1 MPVSGRGIEMIRS
14 EILERLAPAIRDHL
28 VVCNIG
34 LPSQELHMI
43 DDQPSNFYMLGTMGL
58 ASSIGLGL
66 ALAQDKKVIS
76 IDGDGSVLTNFG
88 TLPTI
93 ANNVADNYI
102 LLIIDN
108 GSYGSTGDQPTYAG
122 AKTSLTEVARACGC
136 ENVVECQADEAV
148 DVVRKAIDGDQMT
161 IIVCKCESGNI
172 KVPVIAM
179 DPVVIRDRFMRTVS
193 GDA

>member
-1 MPVSGRGIEMIRS
+1 MIRS
-14 EILERLAPAIRDHL
+14 EILRDIAPILRDHL
-28 VVCNIG
+28 VICNIG

-66 ALAQDKKVIS
+66 ALAQPKKVIS
-76 IDGDGSVLTNFG
+76 IDGDGSVLTNLG

-93 ANNVADNYI
+93 ANNVADNFI

-122 AKTSLTEVARACGC
+122 KKTRLEAVAAACGC
-136 ENVVECQADEAV
+136 EAVVTC
-148 DVVRKAIDGDQMT
+148 KAEETGTALKAALASGKMT
-161 IIVCKCESGNI
+161 VIVAKCESGNI
-172 KVPVIAM
+172 KVPVITM
-179 DPVVIRDRFMRTVS
+179 DPVTIRDRFMATVR
-193 GDA
+193 G

>member
-1 MPVSGRGIEMIRS
+1 MIRS
-14 EILERLAPAIRDHL
+14 EILRDIAPVISEHL

-34 LPSQELHMI
+34 LPSQELYSI

-58 ASSIGLGL
+58 SSSIGLGL
-66 ALAQDKKVIS
+66 ALAQGKKVIS

-122 AKTSLTEVARACGC
+122 KKTSLTAVAKACGC
-136 ENVVECQADEAV
+136 ENVIECKAEETREVLQAALASN
-148 DVVRKAIDGDQMT
+148 KMT
-161 IIVCKCESGNI
+161 IIVSKCESGNI
-172 KVPVIAM
+172 KIPVITM
-179 DPVVIRDRFMRTVS
+179 DPVEIRSRFMKAVQ
-193 GDA
+193 A

>member
-1 MPVSGRGIEMIRS
+1 MIRS
-14 EILERLAPAIRDHL
+14 EILREIAPILRDQL
-28 VVCNIG
+28 VICNIG

-58 ASSIGLGL
+58 SSSIGLGL

-93 ANNVADNYI
+93 ANNVADNFI

-122 AKTSLTEVARACGC
+122 QKTSLTAVAKACGC
-136 ENVVECQADEAV
+136 ENVVECAAEDTGRVLRE
-148 DVVRKAIDGDQMT
+148 AIDGNKMT
-161 IIVCKCESGNI
+161 IIVSKCESGNI
-172 KVPVIAM
+172 TVPVITM
-179 DPVVIRDRFMRTVS
+179 DPVVIRDRFMKAVS
-193 GDA
+193 A

>member
-1 MPVSGRGIEMIRS
+1 MIRS
-14 EILERLAPAIRDHL
+14 EILRDIAPILRDQL

-58 ASSIGLGL
+58 SSSIGLGL
-66 ALAQDKKVIS
+66 ALSQPKTVIS
-76 IDGDGSVLTNFG
+76 IDGDGSVLTNLG

-93 ANNVADNYI
+93 ANNVADNFI

-122 AKTSLTEVARACGC
+122 KKTKLEAVAAACGC
-136 ENVVECQADEAV
+136 ENVVTCQDV
-148 DVVRKAIDGDQMT
+148 DTGRVLQAALDSKKMT
-161 IIVCKCESGNI
+161 VIVSKCDSGNI
-172 KVPVIAM
+172 KLPVITK
-179 DPVVIRDRFMRTVS
+179 DPVTIRDRFM
-193 GDA
+193 DAVAS

>member
-1 MPVSGRGIEMIRS
+1 MIRS
-14 EILERLAPAIRDHL
+14 EILKDIAPILRGQL

-34 LPSQELHMI
+34 IPSQELHAI
-43 DDQPSNFYMLGTMGL
+43 DDQPTNFYMLGTMGL

-66 ALAQDKKVIS
+66 ALAQGKKVIS
-76 IDGDGSVLTNFG
+76 IDGDGSVLTNLG

-122 AKTSLTEVARACGC
+122 MKTNLTNVAKACGC
-136 ENVVECQADEAV
+136 ENVIECQAEDTGKVLQEAL
-148 DVVRKAIDGDQMT
+148 DSDKMT
-161 IIVCKCESGNI
+161 IIVCKCESGNA
-172 KVPVIAM
+172 KMPVITM
-179 DPVVIRDRFMRTVS
+179 DPVIIRDRFMKAVQ
-193 GDA
+193 A

>member
-1 MPVSGRGIEMIRS
+1 MIRS
-14 EILERLAPAIRDHL
+14 EILREIAPILRDHL
-28 VVCNIG
+28 VICNIG

-43 DDQPSNFYMLGTMGL
+43 DDQPTNFYMLGTMGL

-66 ALAQDKKVIS
+66 ALSQPKTVIS
-76 IDGDGSVLTNFG
+76 IDGDGSVLTNLG

-122 AKTSLTEVARACGC
+122 KKTKLEKVAEACGC
-136 ENVVECQADEAV
+136 ENVVVCQDV
-148 DVVRKAIDGDQMT
+148 DTGRALQAAIDGKKMT
-161 IIVCKCESGNI
+161 VIVCKCDSGNI
-172 KVPVIAM
+172 KLPVITM
-179 DPVVIRDRFMRTVS
+179 DPVVIRDRFMKAVR
-193 GDA
+193 A

>member
-1 MPVSGRGIEMIRS
+1 MIRS
-14 EILERLAPAIRDHL
+14 EILRDIAPILRDQL

-58 ASSIGLGL
+58 SSSIGLGL
-66 ALAQDKKVIS
+66 ALSQPKTVIS
-76 IDGDGSVLTNFG
+76 IDGDGSVLTNLG

-93 ANNVADNYI
+93 ANNVADNFI

-122 AKTSLTEVARACGC
+122 KKTKLEAVAAACGC
-136 ENVVECQADEAV
+136 ENVVTCQDV
-148 DVVRKAIDGDQMT
+148 DTGRVLQAALESKKMT
-161 IIVCKCESGNI
+161 IIVSKCDSGNI
-172 KVPVIAM
+172 KLPVITK
-179 DPVVIRDRFMRTVS
+179 DPVTIRDRFM
-193 GDA
+193 DAVAS

>member
-1 MPVSGRGIEMIRS
+1 MIRS
-14 EILERLAPAIRDHL
+14 EILREIAPIIRDQL

-43 DDQPSNFYMLGTMGL
+43 DDQPTNFYMLGTMGL
-58 ASSIGLGL
+58 SSSIGLGL
-66 ALAQDKKVIS
+66 ALSQDKTVIS
-76 IDGDGSVLTNFG
+76 IDGDGSVLTNLG

-122 AKTSLTEVARACGC
+122 MKTSLTAVAKACGC
-136 ENVVECQADEAV
+136 ENVVECQDV
-148 DVVRKAIDGDQMT
+148 DTGKVLQAALDSKKMT
-161 IIVCKCESGNI
+161 IIVSKCDSGNI
-172 KVPVIAM
+172 KLPVITK
-179 DPVVIRDRFMRTVS
+179 DPVVIRDRFMTAV
-193 GDA
+193 AN

>member
-1 MPVSGRGIEMIRS
+1 MIRS
-14 EILERLAPAIRDHL
+14 DVLKTLIPLISDKL

-34 LPSQELHMI
+34 LPSQELHLL

-66 ALAQDKKVIS
+66 ALAQRDTVIA
-76 IDGDGSVLTNFG
+76 IDGDGSVLTNLG

-122 AKTSLTEVARACGC
+122 KKTSLTEVARACGC
-136 ENVVECQADEAV
+136 DNVIECQAEECADVMREAL
-148 DVVRKAIDGDQMT
+148 DAGRMT

-172 KVPVIAM
+172 PVPVIDM
-179 DPVVIRDRFMRTVS
+179 DPVVIRDRFMTEVRRRN
-193 GDA
+193 GDRQDDA